1 MARSDWKRPALE
13 PLGEHLRRIRM
24 TVSYHGGHYS
34 GWQRQSNAVAVAQ
47 LLEEAVA
54 TLIGETVE
62 IVGSGRTDS
71 GVHALAQVCH
81 MDIANSRLPAQ
92 KFAVALNRILPSDIR
107 ILESSE
113 VDGSFHARFTTMA
126 RTYRYYFKRHRDVNG
141 FDATLVATVKEFPP
155 IELLDAYAKI
165 IEGTHDFSTFTAS
178 GDLNESRM
186 RDIYESYWRLEED
199 RWGGQLLSYTITGNA
214 FLYKMVRSLVG
225 TMMEAAHAGV
235 EGEAFRARLDAK
247 DRSGAGRTAA
257 SSGLYLYRIS
267 YDADEYAWFE
277 EGASHET
284 TGA

>member
-1 MARSDWKRPALE
+1 MARSDWRRPALE
-13 PLGEHLRRIRM
+13 PLGEGLRRIKM

-34 GWQRQSNAVAVAQ
+34 GWQRQTNAIAVAQ
-47 LLEEAVA
+47 VLEEAVT

-71 GVHALAQVCH
+71 GVHALGQVCH
-81 MDIANSRLPAQ
+81 MDIANTRLPAK
-92 KFAVALNRILPSDIR
+92 KFAVALNRILPPDIR

-126 RTYRYYFKRHRDVNG
+126 RTYRYYFKRHDEVNG

-155 IELLDAYAKI
+155 KELLDAYAKV
-165 IEGTHDFSTFTAS
+165 IEGTHDFTTFTGS
-178 GDLNESRM
+178 GDLCPSKM

-199 RWGGQLLSYTITGNA
+199 RWGGELLSYTITGNA

-225 TMMEAAHAGV
+225 TMMTAAH
-235 EGEAFRARLDAK
+235 EGMESEEFRARLEAK
-247 DRSGAGRTAA
+247 DRSGAGRTASA
-257 SSGLYLYRIS
+257 SGLYLYRIS

-277 EGASHET
+277 EGGT
-284 TGA
+284 P